1 MITPNVIVKPK
12 KMRKNQNLIKCS
24 CWPSQHCL
32 QVILEEEEEE
42 KVDLM
47 IDQGN

>member
-1 MITPNVIVKPK
+1 MIIPNVIVEPK

-24 CWPSQHCL
+24 CWPSQHYL
-32 QVILEEEEEE
+32 QVILEEEEEGE
-42 KVDLM
+42 ADLI